1 MEEGPN
7 QTDFMVTTGMDKD
20 NDFKIMRRCRCG
32 WEKMTTFRGLR
43 IHQGRKKCEGGGQQQ
58 LCTATAGQTRG
69 AQSQVANHS
78 AEVSMVAEGRQ
89 VEDTEGPMVNTFSV
103 EGGTGENTPR
113 TPKDRILST
122 NPSNQ
127 QPGQRAER
135 KDPGRKQPIKWPK
148 ANEVAVWQQLDKD
161 LSIILEHALRGKV
174 ETKLNCIGDIL
185 YEECRGR
192 FGAVAGRQSVGPKQ
206 KGRREREIE
215 QLVKRRRQLRKQWRK
230 ASKEEKEGL
239 KPLWEEVK
247 KNLASLRRAERI
259 RKRRRRKEKER
270 SSFFKNPFRHAR
282 QLLEDKRSGKL
293 EITQTELENYIR
305 EQYSDPAKLTP
316 LGSPGYVPRPA
327 PPAFLFNTALPKL
340 SEVAEVVRK
349 ARAASAPGPNGIPY
363 KLYKY
368 CPGVQRHLWNLLRV
382 AWKNQ
387 TIPSEW
393 QRAVSVFI
401 PKEPNSTAISQFRS
415 IALLNV
421 EGKIFFSILAR
432 RLTTYLTSNRYI
444 DTSCQKAGVPGFSGC
459 VEHSAVIWEQI
470 QRAKREK
477 SDLHVVWLDLANA
490 YGSIPHQLI
499 DFALDFFYIPVC
511 IRALI
516 AKYFADLKTCC
527 IHQDFTT
534 GWQQLEVGIA
544 MGCSISPIL
553 FVAAFEIILIGAR
566 KMVGGVKLPSGQRLP
581 PVRGYM
587 DDLTTILQT
596 AACTTRLLKRI
607 DELVGWARMK
617 IKPAKSRSLSLRKG
631 VRSDHTIFVAGGEK
645 IPLLA
650 SQPIRS
656 LGRTYTA
663 DLSDRKMGEA
673 VRKQLA
679 DGLARIHQSQL
690 PGKYKAWSYQFI
702 LYPRVM
708 WPLKMSEVPSSLVD
722 KMDRLANSFI
732 RKWLG
737 LPRCLSDVGLF
748 GRNTLQLPLR
758 SIGLGYK
765 QEKTRLVLELRES
778 SDQLV
783 RAAGLQIRTG
793 RKWKA
798 QEEVDTAISR
808 LKHREVVG
816 RVQKGRAGLGRS
828 KPDRFWSK
836 ASKEE
841 RKAMVVAEVTRTELE
856 RFNIK
861 AVSQSRQGGWMS
873 WEGVTDRSL
882 SWSDL
887 WKIPQARLS
896 FLIRSTYD
904 TLPCPRNLHQW
915 FGTEETCS
923 LCSTNNATLQH
934 ILSGCKTA
942 LSQGRY
948 RWRHDLVLRKLAEVA
963 ESCRQEANSRPSD
976 PGRRPILFARAGENV
991 KPSPCQRETA
1001 KALSPG
1007 SEWSMRVDLGNQLL
1021 FPREIVETSLRPDLV
1036 MWSEPRKTILLVE
1049 LTVPWEEGMEAA
1061 NERKRSKY
1069 ADLAGDCRDAGWKA
1083 TIYPVEVG
1091 CRGFVGSS
1099 TVRLLRDIG
1108 CKGAACRKAIKELAE
1123 EAERGSFW
1131 LWLRRK
1137 HRSWGPNNT

>member
-1 MEEGPN
+1 
-7 QTDFMVTTGMDKD
+7 MV
-20 NDFKIMRRCRCG
+20 
-32 WEKMTTFRGLR
+32 
-43 IHQGRKKCEGGGQQQ
+43 
-58 LCTATAGQTRG
+58 
-69 AQSQVANHS
+69 
-78 AEVSMVAEGRQ
+78 
-89 VEDTEGPMVNTFSV
+89 DTYSS
-103 EGGTGENTPR
+103 EGGTGENTLR
-113 TPKDRILST
+113 KSTST

-127 QPGQRAER
+127 EPGQRTER
-135 KDPGRKQPIKWPK
+135 KEPGRRQLVKWPK
-148 ANEVAVWQQLDKD
+148 ANKVAVWQQLDED
-161 LSIILEHALRGKV
+161 LSFILEHSLRGQV

-185 YEECRGR
+185 YEECRNR
-192 FGAVAGRQSVGPKQ
+192 FGVVAEKQKGSKQ

-259 RKRRRRKEKER
+259 RKRRRRKERER
-270 SSFFKNPFRHAR
+270 SNFFKNPFKHAR
-282 QLLEDKRSGKL
+282 QLLEDKRNGKL
-293 EITQTELENYIR
+293 EITQSQLESFIR
-305 EQYSDPAKLTP
+305 EQYSDPAKSTP

-327 PPAFLFNTALPKL
+327 PPSFLFNADLPKL

-349 ARAASAPGPNGIPY
+349 ARAASAPGPNGISY

-368 CPGVQRHLWNLLRV
+368 CPGVQRYLWNLLRV

-387 TIPSEW
+387 VIPSEW
-393 QRAVSVFI
+393 RRAVTVFI
-401 PKEPNSTAISQFRS
+401 PKETNSTTISQFRS

-421 EGKIFFSILAR
+421 EGKIFFSILAK
-432 RLTTYLTSNRYI
+432 RLTTYLISNGYI
-444 DTSCQKAGVPGFSGC
+444 DTSCQKAGVPGFPGC

-470 QRAKREK
+470 QRAKRERG
-477 SDLHVVWLDLANA
+477 DLHVVWLDLANA
-490 YGSIPHQLI
+490 YGSVPHQLI
-499 DFALDFFYIPVC
+499 EYALDFFYIPVC
-511 IRALI
+511 IRALV
-516 AKYFADLKTCC
+516 AKYFEDIKMCC
-527 IHQDFTT
+527 THQDFTT
-534 GWQQLEVGIA
+534 SWQQLEVGIA

-553 FVAAFEIILIGAR
+553 FVAAFEVILMGAR
-566 KMVGGVKLPSGQRLP
+566 VMVGGMKLPSGQRLP

-587 DDLTTILQT
+587 DDITTILQT

-631 VRSDHTIFVAGGEK
+631 VRNDHTIFVAGGEE

-650 SQPIRS
+650 NQPVRS

-663 DLSDRKMGEA
+663 DLSDRQMGET

-679 DGLARIHQSQL
+679 DGLARINQSQL
-690 PGKYKAWSYQFI
+690 PGKYKVWSYQFI

-708 WPLKMSEVPSSLVD
+708 WPLKMSEVPSSVAD
-722 KMDRLANSFI
+722 KLDGLANSFI

-765 QEKTRLVLELRES
+765 QEKARMVLELRES
-778 SDQLV
+778 TDQLV
-783 RAAGLQIRTG
+783 RAAGPKIQTG

-798 QEEVDTAISR
+798 QEEVDMAISR
-808 LKHREVVG
+808 LKHREIVG
-816 RVQKGRAGLGRS
+816 RVQEGRAGLGRS
-828 KPDRFWSK
+828 ETPLFWSK

-841 RKAMVVAEVTRTELE
+841 RRAMVVAEVTRTEQE
-856 RFNIK
+856 RLNIK

-873 WEGVTDRSL
+873 WEGVTDRHL

-915 FGTEETCS
+915 FGTEELCP
-923 LCSTNNATLQH
+923 LCSTNNASLQH
-934 ILSGCKTA
+934 ILSGCKIA

-948 RWRHDLVLRKLAEVA
+948 RWRHDLVLRKLAEVT
-963 ESCRQEANSRPSD
+963 ESCRQEANSRPSA
-976 PGRRPILFARAGENV
+976 PTRRPILFARAGENINH
-991 KPSPCQRETA
+991 PHQRTTSRV
-1001 KALSPG
+1001 LSSG
-1007 SEWSMRVDLGNQLL
+1007 SEWNMRVDLGRQLQ
-1021 FPREIVETSLRPDLV
+1021 FPREIVETSLRPDLI
-1036 MWSEPRKTILLVE
+1036 MWSEPCKTILLVE

-1061 NERKRSKY
+1061 NERKRAKY
-1069 ADLAGDCRDAGWKA
+1069 ADLVEDCREAGWKA
-1083 TIYPVEVG
+1083 TMCPVEVG

-1099 TVRLLRDIG
+1099 TVRLLHDMG
-1108 CKGAACRKAIKELAE
+1108 CTGAGCRKAIKELAE
-1123 EAERGSFW
+1123 EAEKGSFW

-1137 HRSWGPNNT
+1137 HRGWGPNNT